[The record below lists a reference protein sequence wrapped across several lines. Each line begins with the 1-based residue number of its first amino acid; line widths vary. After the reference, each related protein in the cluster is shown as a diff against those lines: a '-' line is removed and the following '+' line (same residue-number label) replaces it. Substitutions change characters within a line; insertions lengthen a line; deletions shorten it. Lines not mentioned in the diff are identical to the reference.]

1 VEQFPVLVGVALA
14 FGLIFAVGEWFFER
28 LTGRLTT
35 RLRYRWRWLALP
47 LTALI
52 SFGLFTVLRP
62 LVLDRPTSPLVFL
75 GLIVAVALLV
85 SGATAL
91 GYTILEAGKL
101 VIALFRS
108 R

>member
-1 VEQFPVLVGVALA
+1 
-14 FGLIFAVGEWFFER
+14 
-28 LTGRLTT
+28 
-35 RLRYRWRWLALP
+35 
-47 LTALI
+47 
-52 SFGLFTVLRP
+52 
-62 LVLDRPTSPLVFL
+62 VFL